1 MTSMEG
7 KQVDGRSLRL
17 DFAAPR
23 GSTPGSGSGGFRGG
37 GRGGGRGGRGGRG
50 GSRGGGRGR
59 FFTLYKY
66 IITCRDLPEG
76 NEGTRFLTQ
85 FSCHLQGKN

>member
-1 MTSMEG
+1 MVVPCDLTSQRQEG
-7 KQVDGRSLRL
+7 LLQEVEVEVLEVVVEVAVEAVEVEEAVAEVEEEVG
-17 DFAAPR
+17 
-23 GSTPGSGSGGFRGG
+23 
-37 GRGGGRGGRGGRG
+37 
-50 GSRGGGRGR
+50 

-66 IITCRDLPEG
+66 IITCRDLPKG